1 MAGSSGSRPPADR
14 NSRCCRPTTPPA
26 ISPRWFSASRCGSR
40 STRTSRCWSG
50 CCRECPSSLKF
61 TPMSREPM
69 AESSEA
75 GRDDGHGP
83 LSRGCIAPQP
93 LFAVGAVLL
102 GSFLANFDS
111 RLTSVGLPDLR
122 GAFSLGFDEGAW
134 LSTAA
139 IGSQIFIAPA
149 VAWLATVFGLR
160 RMLGIPSLV
169 YALVSLVIPLVRDY
183 NALIVLSIAHG
194 LLLGTF
200 VPATLMIIIRNLP
213 IRWWLPAIAIYSIR
227 VGFSLDTSTALVGFY
242 VDHWG
247 WQWLYWQG
255 VIIAPLMGL
264 MVYLGTPHEEVNRPL
279 LRDAD
284 WGGMLLLGTG
294 VSMIYAGLDQGNRLD
309 WLGSGTVMAL
319 LVGGGLLCV
328 AFLINE
334 AMVRQP
340 WAHIN
345 VLFSRH
351 IGLSLVV
358 ILLYTLTSLSN
369 SSLVPNFLS
378 VVGQLRPEQTGTLL
392 LVYGAL
398 PMFVMVPVSI
408 FLLRQVDPRFVLI
421 VGLSAFAAANLW
433 GTQLTHVW
441 ALGDF
446 VPIVILQ
453 SIGQAFTLLPI
464 IILALSNA
472 DPTRATA
479 FAAYIQIRRLG
490 GAEIGVALMGT
501 WLRVREQIH
510 SNYLGQHLE
519 NGSDN
524 VVRMLRQLAD
534 GFASHGAATAP
545 ARALG
550 SLSALV
556 AREANVMAY
565 IDGFWLSFWLAMVAL
580 FFVALIRR
588 ALPGPFTRAPLGFA
602 KALMRWC
609 GVSVS

>member
-1 MAGSSGSRPPADR
+1 
-14 NSRCCRPTTPPA
+14 
-26 ISPRWFSASRCGSR
+26 
-40 STRTSRCWSG
+40 
-50 CCRECPSSLKF
+50 
-61 TPMSREPM
+61 M
-69 AESSEA
+69 AESNDA
-75 GRDDGHGP
+75 NHGP
-83 LSRGCIAPQP
+83 LSQGGIAPQP

-160 RMLGIPSLV
+160 RILGIPSLV
-169 YALVSLVIPLVRDY
+169 YALVSLVIPFVRDY
-183 NALIVLSIAHG
+183 NALIGLSIVHG

-200 VPATLMIIIRNLP
+200 VPATLMIVFRNLP

-227 VGFSLDTSTALVGFY
+227 VGFALDTSTSLVGFY

-255 VIIAPLMGL
+255 VLIAPLMGL
-264 MVYLGTPHEEVNRPL
+264 MVYLGTPREPVNKAL
-279 LRDAD
+279 LGEAD

-319 LVGGGLLCV
+319 LTCGGVLCV

-334 AMVRQP
+334 MMVRQP

-345 VLFSRH
+345 VLFSRNV
-351 IGLSLVV
+351 GLSLIV
-358 ILLYTLTSLSN
+358 ILLYTLASLSN

-378 VVGQLRPEQTGTLL
+378 VVVGLRPEQTGTLL
-392 LVYGAL
+392 MVYGAL

-408 FLLRQVDPRFVLI
+408 FLLRSVDPRFVLV
-421 VGLSAFAAANLW
+421 VGLSAFAAANLL
-433 GTQLTHVW
+433 GTQLTHDW

-446 VPIVILQ
+446 IPIVVLQ

-464 IILALSNA
+464 IILALSNS
-472 DPTRATA
+472 DFSRATA
-479 FAAYIQIRRLG
+479 FAAYIQIMRLG

-510 SNYLGQHLE
+510 SNFIGQHLDS
-519 NGSDN
+519 GSAG
-524 VVRMLRQLAD
+524 VARMLKQLSD
-534 GFASHGAATAP
+534 HFAGHGAATAP

-556 AREANVMAY
+556 VREANVLAY
-565 IDGFWLSFWLAMVAL
+565 IDGFWLTFWIAIVAL
-580 FFVALIRR
+580 GVVAFITR
-588 ALPGPFTRAPLGFA
+588 APPGPFTPAPFGA
-602 KALMRWC
+602 VQALMRRLRW
-609 GVSVS
+609 SRT

>member
-1 MAGSSGSRPPADR
+1 
-14 NSRCCRPTTPPA
+14 
-26 ISPRWFSASRCGSR
+26 
-40 STRTSRCWSG
+40 
-50 CCRECPSSLKF
+50 
-61 TPMSREPM
+61 M
-69 AESSEA
+69 AENSDT
-75 GRDDGHGP
+75 GQGP
-83 LSRGCIAPQP
+83 LSRGGIAPQP

-160 RMLGIPSLV
+160 RILGIPSLV
-169 YALVSLVIPLVRDY
+169 YALVSLVIPFVRDY
-183 NALIVLSIAHG
+183 NALIALSIVHG

-200 VPATLMIIIRNLP
+200 VPATLMIIFRNLP

-227 VGFSLDTSTALVGFY
+227 VGFSLDTSTSLVGFY

-255 VIIAPLMGL
+255 VVIAPLMGL
-264 MVYLGTPHEEVNRPL
+264 MVYLGTPHEPVNKEL
-279 LRDAD
+279 LGDAD

-319 LVGGGLLCV
+319 LLGGGVLCV
-328 AFLINE
+328 AFLLNE
-334 AMVRQP
+334 MMVRQP

-345 VLFSRH
+345 VLFLRNV
-351 IGLSLVV
+351 GLSLIV
-358 ILLYTLTSLSN
+358 ILLYTLASLSN

-378 VVGQLRPEQTGTLL
+378 VVGGLRPEQTGTLL
-392 LVYGAL
+392 VVYGAL

-408 FLLRQVDPRFVLI
+408 FLLRHVDPRFVLV
-421 VGLSAFAAANLW
+421 VGLSAFAAANLL
-433 GTQLTHVW
+433 GTQLTHDW

-446 VPIVILQ
+446 IPIVLLQ

-472 DPTRATA
+472 DFSRATA
-479 FAAYIQIRRLG
+479 FAAYIQIMRLG

-510 SNYLGQHLE
+510 SNFIGQHLDS
-519 NGSDN
+519 GSAG
-524 VVRMLRQLAD
+524 VARMLKQLSD
-534 GFASHGAATAP
+534 HFASHGAATAP
-545 ARALG
+545 ARAVG
-550 SLSALV
+550 SLSVLV
-556 AREANVMAY
+556 ARESNVLAY
-565 IDGFWLSFWLAMVAL
+565 IDGFWLTFWIAILALGVVA
-580 FFVALIRR
+580 FITR
-588 ALPGPFTRAPLGFA
+588 APAGPFTPAPYGA
-602 KALMRWC
+602 VQAVMRRLRW
-609 GVSVS
+609 SRT